1 MKVIEE
7 YGPDRTIWILSFV
20 KKVAIKIQFIDLYLF
35 LCYDRL
41 YDVQGQIP
49 FDPGTV
55 IVLF

>member
-1 MKVIEE
+1 MRSWSGRRCEIRYENIPE
-7 YGPDRTIWILSFV
+7 YMIRE
-20 KKVAIKIQFIDLYLF
+20 IQFIDLYLF

-49 FDPGTV
+49 FDPGTG